1 MRILPIAIAAALLP
15 LAAACST
22 TDGYQKAVPPIFN
35 LGPTST
41 VSGYLTKMDR
51 MALPPDLVATITLSD
66 ISKQDVKAPKIN
78 EVQYSLTG
86 VSVPFYFLINKPN
99 QLPQNTQLGLRAT
112 IRDANGRLLYTTDS
126 VIPVMTRPVDQD
138 VGEIIMVRAGG

>member
-51 MALPPDLVATITLSD
+51 MALPPDRRHHHPVGYFQAGCEGT
-66 ISKQDVKAPKIN
+66 QD
-78 EVQYSLTG
+78 
-86 VSVPFYFLINKPN
+86 
-99 QLPQNTQLGLRAT
+99 
-112 IRDANGRLLYTTDS
+112 
-126 VIPVMTRPVDQD
+126 
-138 VGEIIMVRAGG
+138 